1 MAEDVD
7 LDEIAEHLV
16 NYSGADI
23 TNVCRFKL
31 NQLYIFENTLILRD
45 TAMMSMRRAIDGLSP
60 EEIRN
65 LPKDKLN
72 LPVSKEDFMAAIKKI
87 NRSVSDDD
95 LEKHKKWSDEF
106 GST

>member
-1 MAEDVD
+1 MFA
-7 LDEIAEHLV
+7 
-16 NYSGADI
+16 G
-23 TNVCRFKL
+23 
-31 NQLYIFENTLILRD
+31 ENFSNFRNSKTKDAFRD

>member
-1 MAEDVD
+1 MIGGIHTCKTIEEMVQN
-7 LDEIAEHLV
+7 LRNGTHLGR
-16 NYSGADI
+16 SPAHGL
-23 TNVCRFKL
+23 T
-31 NQLYIFENTLILRD
+31 ILFRD

-72 LPVSKEDFMAAIKKI
+72 LPVSFEDFLAAIKKI

>member
-1 MAEDVD
+1 
-7 LDEIAEHLV
+7 
-16 NYSGADI
+16 
-23 TNVCRFKL
+23 
-31 NQLYIFENTLILRD
+31 
-45 TAMMSMRRAIDGLSP
+45 MMSMRRAIADLTP

-65 LPKDKLN
+65 LPKFKLN
-72 LPVSKEDFMAAIKKI
+72 LPVSNGDFMAATKKI

>member
-1 MAEDVD
+1 
-7 LDEIAEHLV
+7 
-16 NYSGADI
+16 
-23 TNVCRFKL
+23 
-31 NQLYIFENTLILRD
+31 
-45 TAMMSMRRAIDGLSP
+45 MMSMRRAIDGLSP

-87 NRSVSDDD
+87 NSSVSDDD
-95 LEKHKKWSDEF
+95 LKKHKKWSDEF

>member
-1 MAEDVD
+1 MRIPNP
-7 LDEIAEHLV
+7 LLQ
-16 NYSGADI
+16 Y
-23 TNVCRFKL
+23 L
-31 NQLYIFENTLILRD
+31 LRD

-87 NRSVSDDD
+87 NRSVSADD

>member
-1 MAEDVD
+1 MFAGQIIYVYFYWGN
-7 LDEIAEHLV
+7 
-16 NYSGADI
+16 NY
-23 TNVCRFKL
+23 F
-31 NQLYIFENTLILRD
+31 FRD

>member
-1 MAEDVD
+1 
-7 LDEIAEHLV
+7 
-16 NYSGADI
+16 
-23 TNVCRFKL
+23 
-31 NQLYIFENTLILRD
+31 
-45 TAMMSMRRAIDGLSP
+45 MMSMRRAIDGLSP

-65 LPKDKLN
+65 LPKYLIKN